1 MFFEPLNEG
10 LHRYVLYQ
18 SAQCN
23 YGIYALCAP
32 REDVQVPG
40 HDAVP
45 PALHVVSVR
54 AGSHTFHPCPGG
66 VVDILEACGAF
77 DPGSNPGRDVHLFR
91 SKSLLL
97 VK

>member
-40 HDAVP
+40 HDTVP
-45 PALHVVSVR
+45 PALHVV
-54 AGSHTFHPCPGG
+54 PC
-66 VVDILEACGAF
+66 VQEAIRFIRVPVG
-77 DPGSNPGRDVHLFR
+77 
-91 SKSLLL
+91 
-97 VK
+97 